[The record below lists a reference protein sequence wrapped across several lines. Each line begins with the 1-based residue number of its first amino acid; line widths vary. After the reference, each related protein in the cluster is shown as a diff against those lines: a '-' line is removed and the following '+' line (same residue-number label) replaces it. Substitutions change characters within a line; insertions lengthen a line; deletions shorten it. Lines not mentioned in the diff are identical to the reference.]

1 MSPTLLTLL
10 LIPLLTTIGTAAP
23 CRAQTV
29 VATPASEVSQEVV
42 ARMRPEISLA
52 MQKKGLSLGRPI
64 FIRIF
69 KESDELEVWVL
80 QGETFRLYKTYTICD
95 YSGNLGPKEREGDKQ
110 SPEGFYRV
118 GAAQLNPWSKFHLAF
133 NLGYPNEYDRL
144 CKRTGGSLM
153 VHGRCSSVGCFAMT
167 DYRMEEIYTIADAAL
182 SEGQESFAV
191 HIFPFRMTEENM
203 WRHRYSRWR
212 SFWLNLREGYDL
224 FEQHAVPPEVAA
236 RPDRYI
242 FSPAAFELARHP

>member
-1 MSPTLLTLL
+1 MPPIFFALL
-10 LIPLLTTIGTAAP
+10 LLPLLMTIGTAVP
-23 CRAQTV
+23 CRGQIV
-29 VATPASEVSQEVV
+29 VATPVSEVSQEVV

-52 MQKKGLSLGRPI
+52 MEKKGLSLGRPI

-80 QGETFRLYKTYTICD
+80 RGEAFRLFKTYTICD
-95 YSGNLGPKEREGDKQ
+95 YSGDLGPKEREGDKQ

-118 GAAQLNPWSKFHLAF
+118 GVAQLNPWSKFHLAF
-133 NLGYPNEYDRL
+133 DLGYPNDYDRL
-144 CKRTGGSLM
+144 CRRTGGALM

-167 DYRMEEIYTIADAAL
+167 DYRMEELYTIADAAL

-203 WRHRYSRWR
+203 RRHRYSRWR
-212 SFWLNLREGYDL
+212 SFWLNLQEGYAL
-224 FEQHAVPPEVAA
+224 FARHAIPPEVAA
-236 RPDRYI
+236 RPGRYI
-242 FSPAAFELARHP
+242 FRPAAFELARQP

>member
-1 MSPTLLTLL
+1 MPPTLLALL
-10 LIPLLTTIGTAAP
+10 LIPLLITIGMVVP
-23 CRAQTV
+23 CRSETA
-29 VATPASEVSQEVV
+29 VATPASAVSQEVV
-42 ARMRPEISLA
+42 ARMRAEVGQA
-52 MQKKGLSLGRPI
+52 MQEKGFSLGRPI

-69 KESDELEVWVL
+69 KESDELEVWVR
-80 QGETFRLYKTYTICD
+80 QGEVFKLFKTYTICD
-95 YSGNLGPKEREGDKQ
+95 YSGGLGPKEREGDKQ

-144 CKRTGGSLM
+144 CKRTGGALM

-203 WRHRYSRWR
+203 RRHRHSRWR
-212 SFWLNLREGYDL
+212 TFWLNLQEGYDL
-224 FEQHAVPPEVAA
+224 FERHAVPPEVAA
-236 RPDRYI
+236 HRDRYI
-242 FSPAAFELARHP
+242 FSPPAFELARQP

>member
-1 MSPTLLTLL
+1 MPPTLLSLL
-10 LIPLLTTIGTAAP
+10 LIPLMLTIGTAVP
-23 CRAQTV
+23 CLPETV
-29 VATPASEVSQEVV
+29 TATPVSQVSQEVT

-52 MQKKGLSLGRPI
+52 MQKKGLSLGLPI

-69 KESDELEVWVL
+69 KESDELEVWVWR
-80 QGETFRLYKTYTICD
+80 GETFRLFKTYTICD
-95 YSGNLGPKEREGDKQ
+95 YSGGLGPKEREGDKQ

-118 GAAQLNPWSKFHLAF
+118 GTGQLNPWSKFHLAF

-144 CKRTGGSLM
+144 CKRTGGALM

-167 DYRMEEIYTIADAAL
+167 DYRMEEIYTIAEAAL
-182 SEGQESFAV
+182 SGGQESFAV

-203 WRHRYSRWR
+203 RRHRHSRWR
-212 SFWLNLREGYDL
+212 SFWLNLQEGYDL
-224 FEQHAVPPEVAA
+224 FERHAVPPEVAVL
-236 RPDRYI
+236 RDRYI

>member
-1 MSPTLLTLL
+1 MPLTLLSLL
-10 LIPLLTTIGTAAP
+10 LIPLMLTIGTAVP
-23 CRAQTV
+23 CLPETV
-29 VATPASEVSQEVV
+29 AATPASEVSQEVT
-42 ARMRPEISLA
+42 ARMRPQISLA
-52 MQKKGLSLGRPI
+52 MEKKGLSLGRPI

-69 KESDELEVWVL
+69 KESDELEIWVRR
-80 QGETFRLYKTYTICD
+80 GETFRLFKTYTICD
-95 YSGNLGPKEREGDKQ
+95 YSGGLGPKEREGDKQ

-144 CKRTGGSLM
+144 CERTGGALM

-167 DYRMEEIYTIADAAL
+167 DYRMEEIYTIAETAL

-203 WRHRYSRWR
+203 RRHRHSRWR
-212 SFWLNLREGYDL
+212 SFWLNLQEGYDL
-224 FEQHAVPPEVAA
+224 FERHAIPPEVAVL
-236 RPDRYI
+236 RDRYI